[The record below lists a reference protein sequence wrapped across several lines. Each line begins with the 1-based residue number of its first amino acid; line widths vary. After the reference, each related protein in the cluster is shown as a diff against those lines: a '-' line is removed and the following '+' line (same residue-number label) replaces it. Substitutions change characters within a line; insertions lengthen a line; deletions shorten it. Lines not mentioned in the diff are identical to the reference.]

1 MTVRLVVVLGIVLAL
16 ASCAHAQSSLET
28 IRSRGTLRVGVKMD
42 APPFASVDAAG
53 RQAGFEIEL
62 ARLFTRVLFDD
73 DAKARFVPV
82 TTATRFGLLQAG
94 DIDLLIATVT
104 ALPERRELAE
114 LSEPYF
120 MSGSLALVP
129 RASPVSRLADLGGQ
143 PVAVI
148 RGSVQE
154 RDVAELQPAAR
165 LVPVTSI
172 AEGVRAIKNG
182 EAAAWVYDD
191 VVVLQLAERNRE
203 LRAIGSPLRPRPYVV
218 AARKG
223 DAGLIRWVNGWLARI
238 RRDGGY
244 AELWRRYFAPFESR
258 LVGG

>member
-1 MTVRLVVVLGIVLAL
+1 MSVRRLGALAIVLAL
-16 ASCAHAQSSLET
+16 ATCAQAQTSLET
-28 IRSRGTLRVGVKMD
+28 IRARGVLRVGVKMD

-53 RQAGFEIEL
+53 RRVGFEIEL

-73 DAKARFVPV
+73 DAAVQFVPA

-94 DIDLLIATVT
+94 AIDLLIATVT
-104 ALPERRELAE
+104 ALPERRDLAE

-120 MSGSLALVP
+120 MSGSLVLLP
-129 RASPVSRLADLGGQ
+129 RASPAGRLADLGGRRI
-143 PVAVI
+143 AVI

-154 RDVAELQPAAR
+154 RDVTELQPTAR
-165 LVPVTSI
+165 LVPVASI
-172 AEGVRAIKNG
+172 AEGVRAVKNG
-182 EAAAWVYDD
+182 EVAAWVYDD
-191 VVVLQLAERNRE
+191 VVVLQLAERHPD
-203 LRAIGSPLRPRPYVV
+203 LRATGLPLRPRPYVV

-238 RRDGGY
+238 RRDGSY
-244 AELWRRYFAPFESR
+244 AELWRRHFAPFESR